1 MYTLNVESRTKE
13 TTAQSLAKAGRIPAV
28 MYGPKQPSTSISVA
42 TADFIKVFKKAGE
55 SSVVTVKLGNEEHDA
70 LIHDMDIH
78 PVTDAPRHIDFYI
91 IEKGK
96 KVQVDVPIVFEGVA
110 PAVKDLQ
117 GILVKVLRELKIEA
131 APKDLPHDIKVDIS
145 PLVEFS
151 SVILAKDV
159 QLPAGVILIEKPDE
173 VVASIAQA
181 KEEPTEVPTLDM
193 SAIEVEKKGKEAKEG
208 AEGEAGAADAA
219 AGDKK

>member
-1 MYTLNVESRTKE
+1 MYTLNVEPRTKE
-13 TTAQSLAKAGRIPAV
+13 ATAQALAKAGRVPAV

-55 SSVVTVKLGNEEHDA
+55 SSVVTIKLGNEEHDA
-70 LIHDMDIH
+70 LVHDMDLH
-78 PVTDAPRHIDFYI
+78 PVTDTLRHVDFYI

-96 KVQVDVPIVFEGVA
+96 KVQVDVPIVFEGVS

-131 APKDLPHDIKVDIS
+131 SPKDLPHDIKVDIS
-145 PLVEFS
+145 SLTDFS
-151 SVILAKDV
+151 SVILAKDIK
-159 QLPAGVILIEKPDE
+159 LAPGVTLIEKPEE

-181 KEEPTEVPTLDM
+181 KEEPAEAPTLDM

-208 AEGEAGAADAA
+208 AEGEAPAEG